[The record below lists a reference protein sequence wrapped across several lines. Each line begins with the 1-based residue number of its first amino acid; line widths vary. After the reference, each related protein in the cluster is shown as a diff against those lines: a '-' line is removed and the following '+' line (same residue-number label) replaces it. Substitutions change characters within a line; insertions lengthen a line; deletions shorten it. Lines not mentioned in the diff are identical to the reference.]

1 VGVASC
7 DAHAPSRRERGT
19 GIQEQHAHRVD
30 ARTLD
35 ARVSRR
41 SDVFLTTRFVALGED
56 DGVSRMERR
65 RRGRDRRG
73 HDRQDAES
81 RAARRIE
88 RLASSFFRLD
98 ATRATPPRVV
108 ECHPWWFVSLRCQL
122 GLKISEALRDE
133 GNELAVREEHPNRV
147 SQRSPRAF
155 PEAGAMGATATFG
168 RVLFAFVFIASAL
181 NKLSSLAEGGEMLD
195 SVSPR
200 LAVARRALARKVG
213 IDPLFFAGDGSLVL
227 VATLMELAGAALFV
241 ADFALG
247 AKLLMLFILL
257 VTPIMHPFWAA
268 YPDAHTER
276 AVDMIMFF
284 KNASLFGA
292 LLVYLEMKPTLEAM
306 KPKSKRR

>member
-1 VGVASC
+1 
-7 DAHAPSRRERGT
+7 
-19 GIQEQHAHRVD
+19 
-30 ARTLD
+30 
-35 ARVSRR
+35 
-41 SDVFLTTRFVALGED
+41 
-56 DGVSRMERR
+56 
-65 RRGRDRRG
+65 
-73 HDRQDAES
+73 
-81 RAARRIE
+81 
-88 RLASSFFRLD
+88 
-98 ATRATPPRVV
+98 
-108 ECHPWWFVSLRCQL
+108 
-122 GLKISEALRDE
+122 
-133 GNELAVREEHPNRV
+133 
-147 SQRSPRAF
+147 
-155 PEAGAMGATATFG
+155 MGATATFG
-168 RVLFAFVFIASAL
+168 RVLFAFVFIASAV

-213 IDPLFFAGDGSLVL
+213 IDPLFFASDGSLVL
-227 VATLMELAGAALFV
+227 VATLMELTGAALFV

-284 KNASLFGA
+284 KNASMFGA

>member
-1 VGVASC
+1 MMAFRGWSDGVA
-7 DAHAPSRRERGT
+7 DVTAEVTTVKTPNLARR
-19 GIQEQHAHRVD
+19 
-30 ARTLD
+30 
-35 ARVSRR
+35 
-41 SDVFLTTRFVALGED
+41 
-56 DGVSRMERR
+56 
-65 RRGRDRRG
+65 
-73 HDRQDAES
+73 AES
-81 RAARRIE
+81 RGSRRPSFVSMPRAP
-88 RLASSFFRLD
+88 RLRASWS
-98 ATRATPPRVV
+98 ATRGGSFPFA
-108 ECHPWWFVSLRCQL
+108 HQL

>member
-1 VGVASC
+1 MMAFRGWSDGVA
-7 DAHAPSRRERGT
+7 DVTAEVTTVKTPSLARR
-19 GIQEQHAHRVD
+19 
-30 ARTLD
+30 
-35 ARVSRR
+35 
-41 SDVFLTTRFVALGED
+41 
-56 DGVSRMERR
+56 
-65 RRGRDRRG
+65 
-73 HDRQDAES
+73 AES
-81 RAARRIE
+81 RGSRRPSFVSMPRAP
-88 RLASSFFRLD
+88 RLRASWS
-98 ATRATPPRVV
+98 ATRGGSFPFA
-108 ECHPWWFVSLRCQL
+108 HQL
-122 GLKISEALRDE
+122 GLKISEALSMLE
-133 GNELAVREEHPNRV
+133 GRGKRTGREREHPNRV

>member
-1 VGVASC
+1 
-7 DAHAPSRRERGT
+7 
-19 GIQEQHAHRVD
+19 
-30 ARTLD
+30 
-35 ARVSRR
+35 
-41 SDVFLTTRFVALGED
+41 
-56 DGVSRMERR
+56 
-65 RRGRDRRG
+65 
-73 HDRQDAES
+73 
-81 RAARRIE
+81 
-88 RLASSFFRLD
+88 
-98 ATRATPPRVV
+98 
-108 ECHPWWFVSLRCQL
+108 
-122 GLKISEALRDE
+122 
-133 GNELAVREEHPNRV
+133 
-147 SQRSPRAF
+147 
-155 PEAGAMGATATFG
+155 MGATATFG
-168 RVLFAFVFIASAL
+168 RVLFAFVFIASAM

-200 LAVARRALARKVG
+200 LAVARHALARKVG
-213 IDPLFFAGDGSLVL
+213 IDPLFFASDGGLVL